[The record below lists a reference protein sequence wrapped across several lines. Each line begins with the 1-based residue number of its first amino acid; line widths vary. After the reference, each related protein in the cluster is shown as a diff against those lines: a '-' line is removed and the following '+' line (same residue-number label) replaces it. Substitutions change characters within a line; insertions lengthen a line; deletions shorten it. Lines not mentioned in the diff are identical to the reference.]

1 MRFSVRFFVLAMF
14 CLLAFTFRSPAPLTY
29 QPGEGWNYEK
39 PGEDVGKWQRERAKD
54 QMDVAQEAF
63 DKNDYDQALKA
74 ARRVVSQWP
83 MSDYAPKAQYL
94 MGRCYEAKKQDEKAF
109 NAYQEIIEK
118 NPKIENYEEI
128 LQRQYEIANRFYGGQ
143 WFKIWNYVPFFP
155 NMDKTA
161 GMYEKIVKSGP
172 YSEVAPKAQMQLGAT
187 REKQSELHQAVKAYE
202 EAADRYH
209 DRPKIAAD
217 AMYNVASAYLR
228 QTKTA
233 EYDQNVAQQAIA
245 AYTDFITLYPDDP
258 RVPEAKE
265 NIANLKTESARGCF
279 KIAEFY
285 EKRKKLRGAL
295 VYYNEVLVQSPN
307 SSYAETARLK
317 IDEIKARLGEAEPAT
332 IEAPATTETN
342 K

>member
-1 MRFSVRFFVLAMF
+1 MRFSVRFLVLAAF

-54 QMDVAQEAF
+54 QLDVAQEAF

-94 MGRCYEAKKQDEKAF
+94 VGRCYEAKKQDEKAF
-109 NAYQEIIEK
+109 NAYQQIIEK

-143 WFKIWNYVPFFP
+143 WFKLWNYVPFFP

-172 YSEVAPKAQMQLGAT
+172 YSEVAPQAQMQLGAT
-187 REKQSELHQAVKAYE
+187 REKQSELRQAVKAYE

-245 AYTDFITLYPDDP
+245 AYTDFITLYPDDR
-258 RVPEAKE
+258 RVTEAKE
-265 NIANLKTESARGCF
+265 SIANLKTESARGCF

-285 EKRKKLRGAL
+285 EKRRKLSGAL

-307 SSYAETARLK
+307 SSYAEAAKLK